1 MIIYCGGLWVLVS
14 GHIDM
19 KQISSRVYLFTD
31 HFCRIRFVFIFSPGF
46 LYTPDPDLVVICS
59 DQ

>member
-31 HFCRIRFVFIFSPGF
+31 HFCRIRFVFIFFPRVFIYS
-46 LYTPDPDLVVICS
+46 
-59 DQ
+59 

>member
-1 MIIYCGGLWVLVS
+1 MVCYFDDNLLWWLMVLVS

-31 HFCRIRFVFIFSPGF
+31 HFCRIRFVFIFFPRVFIYS
-46 LYTPDPDLVVICS
+46 
-59 DQ
+59 